1 VRNFGKPGVVLGII
15 AVALAGSGSAVA
27 ANAITGKDVKN
38 GSLTGADVKNRSLS
52 TSDLSTAAISSL
64 KGQTGATGATG
75 ASGATG
81 ATGPAGAPAPSVLGS
96 APLKG
101 EAGAKGDTGAKGE
114 TGPAGEDGA
123 AGTAGPA
130 GLKGEKGDAGSAGV
144 KGDKGEAG
152 PSGLEGAFYSVAYY
166 DKGDTNE
173 GAIAT
178 VSCDADDAASQG
190 YIAISGG
197 VQTIGVGDSTPVA
210 SSFPGRMEWST
221 NTPKPGRLDGWIVQF
236 AGAPGKAPHKVKVW
250 ALCIKKTTDVP
261 VKQTYTQ
268 SAD

>member
-15 AVALAGSGSAVA
+15 AVALAGSGTAVA

-64 KGQTGATGATG
+64 KGQTGAKGAT
-75 ASGATG
+75 GATG
-81 ATGPAGAPAPSVLGS
+81 ATGPAGASAPSVLGS

-101 EAGAKGDTGAKGE
+101 EAG
-114 TGPAGEDGA
+114 
-123 AGTAGPA
+123 
-130 GLKGEKGDAGSAGV
+130 S

-152 PSGLEGAFYSVAYY
+152 PSGLVGAFYSVAYY
-166 DKGDTNE
+166 DKGDTNG

-178 VSCDADDAASQG
+178 VSCDADNDVSQG

-197 VQTIGVGDSTPVA
+197 VQTIGVGDSTAVA
-210 SSFPGRMEWST
+210 SSFPGRMDWST
-221 NTPKPGRLDGWIVQF
+221 NTPKPERLDGWIVQF
-236 AGAPGKAPHKVKVW
+236 AGTPGQAPHKVKVW
-250 ALCIKKTTDVP
+250 TLCIKKTTDVP

>member
-1 VRNFGKPGVVLGII
+1 VRNFGKPGFVLGII

-75 ASGATG
+75 A
-81 ATGPAGAPAPSVLGS
+81 TGPAGAPAPSVLGN
-96 APLKG
+96 APLRG
-101 EAGAKGDTGAKGE
+101 ESGA
-114 TGPAGEDGA
+114 
-123 AGTAGPA
+123 
-130 GLKGEKGDAGSAGV
+130 

-152 PSGLEGAFYSVAYY
+152 PSGLEGAFYSVAFY

-178 VSCDADDAASQG
+178 VSCDPDNAKSQG

-197 VQTIGVGDSTPVA
+197 VQTIGVGDNTPVA

-236 AGAPGKAPHKVKVW
+236 AGAPGQAPNKVKVW
-250 ALCIKKTTDVP
+250 ALCIKNSADVP
-261 VKQTYTQ
+261 VRQTYLQ
-268 SAD
+268 SAG

>member
-1 VRNFGKPGVVLGII
+1 VRNFGKPGFVLGII

-75 ASGATG
+75 A
-81 ATGPAGAPAPSVLGS
+81 TGPAGAPAPSVLGS
-96 APLKG
+96 AQL
-101 EAGAKGDTGAKGE
+101 
-114 TGPAGEDGA
+114 
-123 AGTAGPA
+123 
-130 GLKGEKGDAGSAGV
+130 

-178 VSCDADDAASQG
+178 VSCDADNDKSQE

-210 SSFPGRMEWST
+210 SSFPGRMDWST
-221 NTPKPGRLDGWIVQF
+221 NKPKPGRLDGWIVQF
-236 AGAPGKAPHKVKVW
+236 AGAPGQAPLQVKVW
-250 ALCIKKTTDVP
+250 ALCIKNSADVQ
-261 VKQTYTQ
+261 VRQTYTQ

>member
-1 VRNFGKPGVVLGII
+1 VRNFGKPGMVLGII

-75 ASGATG
+75 A
-81 ATGPAGAPAPSVLGS
+81 TGPAGAPAPSVLGS
-96 APLKG
+96 AQL
-101 EAGAKGDTGAKGE
+101 
-114 TGPAGEDGA
+114 
-123 AGTAGPA
+123 
-130 GLKGEKGDAGSAGV
+130 

-178 VSCDADDAASQG
+178 VSCDAVDATSQR
-190 YIAISGG
+190 YVAVSGG

-210 SSFPGRMEWST
+210 SSFPGRMDWTT
-221 NTPKPGRLDGWIVQF
+221 NTPKANRLDGWIVQF

-250 ALCIKKTTDVP
+250 ALCIKKTSDVP

-268 SAD
+268 SDD